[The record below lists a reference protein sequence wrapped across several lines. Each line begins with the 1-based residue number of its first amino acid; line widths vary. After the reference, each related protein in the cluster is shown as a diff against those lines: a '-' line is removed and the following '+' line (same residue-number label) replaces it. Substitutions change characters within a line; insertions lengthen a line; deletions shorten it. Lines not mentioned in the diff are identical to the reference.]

1 MKIETSDIL
10 GVIPARFNS
19 TRLLGKPLK
28 LIGDKPMI
36 QHVYEKTKKTL
47 DNVIVATDDDR
58 IFNCIKGFGGKVI
71 LTKKNHKNGTSRC
84 LEAVNIYCE
93 ETGKEF
99 EYIVN
104 VQGDEP
110 LIHEDHLK
118 KLIHC
123 FQDPNTNFATVAL
136 QLPNKKP
143 LSNGKVFLVKDINEY
158 ALYFSRNIIPFIRD
172 NNKENITDNTSFYQH
187 IGIYG
192 YTKKALEKFCN
203 QKPSS
208 LEMSEQL
215 EQLRWLENGGKIKV
229 GITKQLSY
237 AVDTIEDLN
246 EVRKIYE
253 KKHHI

>member
-1 MKIETSDIL
+1 MKVL
-10 GVIPARFNS
+10 GIIPVRYKSSRFP
-19 TRLLGKPLK
+19 GKPLA
-28 LIGDKPMI
+28 LIDGKSMI
-36 QHVYEKTKKTL
+36 ERVFIQSKKSNNL
-47 DNVIVATDDDR
+47 SDIVVATDDIR
-58 IFNCIKGFGGKVI
+58 IRNHVKDFGGEVM
-71 LTKKNHKNGTSRC
+71 LTSDKHLNGTERC
-84 LEAVNIYCE
+84 GEVVSKLENEYEIIVNI
-93 ETGKEF
+93 
-99 EYIVN
+99 
-104 VQGDEP
+104 QGDEP

-118 KLIHC
+118 KLILC
-123 FQDPNTNFATVAL
+123 FRDPNTNFATVAL
-136 QLPNKKP
+136 QLSNLKHLP
-143 LSNGKVFLVKDINEY
+143 NGKVFLVKDINDN

-172 NNKENITDNTSFYQH
+172 NITENINNNIFFYQH

-208 LEMSEQL
+208 LEMSEKL

-237 AVDTIEDLN
+237 PVDTIEDLN

>member
-36 QHVYEKTKKTL
+36 QHVYERTKKTL
-47 DNVIVATDDDR
+47 NNVIVATDDDR
-58 IFNCIKGFGGKVI
+58 IFNCIKDFGGKVI
-71 LTKKNHKNGTSRC
+71 LTKENHENGTSRC
-84 LEAVNIYCE
+84 LEAVNIYRE
-93 ETGKEF
+93 ETDIEF
-99 EYIVN
+99 KYIIN
-104 VQGDEP
+104 IQGDEP

-118 KLIHC
+118 KLILC

-136 QLPNKKP
+136 QLSNQKYLP
-143 LSNGKVFLVKDINEY
+143 NGKVFLVKDINDN
-158 ALYFSRNIIPFIRD
+158 AIYFSRNIIPFIRD
-172 NNKENITDNTSFYQH
+172 NITENINNNIFFYQH

-192 YTKKALEKFCN
+192 YAKESLEKFCN
-203 QKPSS
+203 QEPSS
-208 LEMSEQL
+208 LEKSEKL

-237 AVDTIEDLN
+237 PVDTIEDLN

>member
-36 QHVYEKTKKTL
+36 QHVYERTKKTL
-47 DNVIVATDDDR
+47 NNVIVATDDDR
-58 IFNCIKGFGGKVI
+58 IFNCIKDFGGKVI
-71 LTKKNHKNGTSRC
+71 LTKENHENGTSRC
-84 LEAVNIYCE
+84 LEAVNIYRD
-93 ETGKEF
+93 ETGTEYK
-99 EYIVN
+99 YIVN
-104 VQGDEP
+104 IQGDEP

-118 KLIHC
+118 KLILC
-123 FQDPNTNFATVAL
+123 FRDPNTNFATVAL
-136 QLPNKKP
+136 QLSNQKHLP
-143 LSNGKVFLVKDINEY
+143 NGKVFLVKDINDN

-172 NNKENITDNTSFYQH
+172 NITENINNNIFFYQH

-192 YTKKALEKFCN
+192 YAKESLEKFCK
-203 QKPSS
+203 QEPSS
-208 LEMSEQL
+208 LEKSEKL

-237 AVDTIEDLN
+237 PVDTIEDLN

>member
-36 QHVYEKTKKTL
+36 QHVYERTKKTL
-47 DNVIVATDDDR
+47 NNVIVATDDDR
-58 IFNCIKGFGGKVI
+58 IFNCIKHFGGKVI
-71 LTKKNHKNGTSRC
+71 LTKENHENGTSRC
-84 LEAVNIYCE
+84 LEAVNIYRD
-93 ETGKEF
+93 ETGTEF
-99 EYIVN
+99 KYIVN
-104 VQGDEP
+104 IQGDEP

-118 KLIHC
+118 KLILC
-123 FQDPNTNFATVAL
+123 FQDPNTNFATVAI
-136 QLPNKKP
+136 QLSNQKHLP
-143 LSNGKVFLVKDINEY
+143 NGKVFLVKDINDN
-158 ALYFSRNIIPFIRD
+158 ALYFSRNIIPFIR
-172 NNKENITDNTSFYQH
+172 NNITENINNNIFFYQH

-192 YTKKALEKFCN
+192 YAKESLEKFCN
-203 QKPSS
+203 QEPSS
-208 LEMSEQL
+208 LEKSEKL

-237 AVDTIEDLN
+237 PVDTIEDLN

>member
-36 QHVYEKTKKTL
+36 QHVYERTKKTL
-47 DNVIVATDDDR
+47 NNVIVATDDDR
-58 IFNCIKGFGGKVI
+58 IFNCIKDFGGKVI
-71 LTKKNHKNGTSRC
+71 LTKENHENGTSRC
-84 LEAVNIYCE
+84 LEAVNIYRD
-93 ETGKEF
+93 ETGTEYK
-99 EYIVN
+99 YIVN
-104 VQGDEP
+104 IQGDEP

-118 KLIHC
+118 KLILC
-123 FQDPNTNFATVAL
+123 FRDPNTNFATVAL
-136 QLPNKKP
+136 QLSNLKHLP
-143 LSNGKVFLVKDINEY
+143 NGKVFLVKDINDN

-172 NNKENITDNTSFYQH
+172 NITENINNNIFFYQH

-192 YTKKALEKFCN
+192 YAKESLEKFCK
-203 QKPSS
+203 QEPSS
-208 LEMSEQL
+208 LEKSEKL

-237 AVDTIEDLN
+237 PVDTIEDLN